1 MTKVYEWP
9 PVRALS
15 REWTVHDPIAK
26 SQSLI
31 TGAEF
36 ISAAQRR
43 RRIAVIEAS
52 SMFAPNGAGAG
63 YMEALKRLLQ
73 GGVNLVRIRHRP
85 TTFYCSG
92 QEAFG
97 WVIPPEG
104 FEWILPID
112 GISWTTDGA
121 DPLIGTLT
129 SDDGFPAVAV
139 EGVPP
144 NTLIATVG
152 EYVSVGG
159 ESHMVLAPAIS
170 DDDGNVAI
178 RLVTQPSSD
187 GIVSLGTTDIGV
199 FKADEM
205 PRAVQPATGDWSY
218 TWSFTEVF
226 EDERGPFEDIDPW
239 N

>member
-15 REWTVHDPIAK
+15 REWTVADPIAK

-43 RRIAVIEAS
+43 RRIATIEAS

-73 GGVNLVRIRHRP
+73 GGINLVRIRHRP
-85 TTFYCSG
+85 TTFYCG
-92 QEAFG
+92 DKEAFG
-97 WVIPPEG
+97 WVLPSAPFGWELPFEG
-104 FEWILPID
+104 ITWSSD
-112 GISWTTDGA
+112 GDESLYGTVTTDGA
-121 DPLIGTLT
+121 
-129 SDDGFPAVAV
+129 FPAVSV
-139 EGVPP
+139 EGAPP
-144 NTLIATVG
+144 NRIMATVG
-152 EYVSVGG
+152 EYITIGS
-159 ESHMVLAPAIS
+159 ESHMVLSPAIS
-170 DDDGNVAI
+170 DDAGNVLI
-178 RLVTQPSSD
+178 RLVTTPSAS
-187 GIVSLGTTDIGV
+187 GIVSFGTTDIGV
-199 FKADEM
+199 FRADAM
-205 PRAVQPATGDWSY
+205 PRATQPATGDWSY